1 MTLKERQ
8 RVLEVCRRH
17 WKGVLVN
24 GISSNN
30 VADTL
35 QLLRHTQQHAHESDQ
50 VSSSDPGKT
59 SASGTEGLQA
69 WLEASGGARC
79 AASQWLRRDVHVL
92 CCCCVVL
99 VPDAQVPSTNGG
111 RCSVCEPHL
120 LPVHRP

>member
-17 WKGVLVN
+17 WKGIIVN

-50 VSSSDPGKT
+50 ASTCDPERTLDSCCAMRSSML
-59 SASGTEGLQA
+59 ASLT
-69 WLEASGGARC
+69 
-79 AASQWLRRDVHVL
+79 
-92 CCCCVVL
+92 
-99 VPDAQVPSTNGG
+99 
-111 RCSVCEPHL
+111 
-120 LPVHRP
+120 

>member
-35 QLLRHTQQHAHESDQ
+35 QLLRHAQQHAHESDQ
-50 VSSSDPGKT
+50 VSSRDPERT
-59 SASGTEGLQA
+59 F
-69 WLEASGGARC
+69 GGCC
-79 AASQWLRRDVHVL
+79 AMRS
-92 CCCCVVL
+92 
-99 VPDAQVPSTNGG
+99 STLANPT
-111 RCSVCEPHL
+111 R
-120 LPVHRP
+120 